1 MVNGVEVFVSETV
14 TAGTWKQYNYTITIP
29 VTSTAVNIYVKNDH
43 SNVYYDDFR
52 MHPIYASM
60 SSYVYNQDTDELV
73 AILGA
78 NNMASAFC
86 YDKAGRLCAS
96 YAEAVDQ
103 GIHIGGFKLISKN
116 HYKYKGI
123 GENNSCDCNYS
134 N

>member
-1 MVNGVEVFVSETV
+1 
-14 TAGTWKQYNYTITIP
+14 
-29 VTSTAVNIYVKNDH
+29 
-43 SNVYYDDFR
+43 
-52 MHPIYASM
+52 M